1 MLFRRGWR
9 SRRRLI
15 WFRSTAF
22 KPVSG
27 WRRSRGW
34 KRSGSSGW
42 QRRKSISQSEG
53 VVRQGGGKGWQS
65 GKKSW
70 QSRRRR
76 PPMKRRKVVLI
87 VFLIVMAL
95 FVQFFVY
102 VEQHMR
108 GPIIHLAKIRVKQIA
123 TESINEAITAQVAN
137 EQQVDNL
144 IDWRTD
150 DSGKVSGFMLNYS
163 AHMRIT
169 SDTIQTVRSTLDEVS
184 RLSEHIPLGQA
195 LGSPI
200 LASFG
205 PGIPIKIEPKGDV
218 KVDLNTRRQD
228 AGINNILVEVY
239 LRVRTELAVV
249 VPFDME
255 AQTVETEIPV
265 SYLLVVGDVPMYY
278 YDGKGNPVG
287 DQAGAPSIALPPVSG
302 GTPSS
307 SGQSSESDD
316 TQAESPAE
324 EEGASETNDSANH

>member
-1 MLFRRGWR
+1 
-9 SRRRLI
+9 
-15 WFRSTAF
+15 
-22 KPVSG
+22 
-27 WRRSRGW
+27 
-34 KRSGSSGW
+34 
-42 QRRKSISQSEG
+42 
-53 VVRQGGGKGWQS
+53 
-65 GKKSW
+65 
-70 QSRRRR
+70 
-76 PPMKRRKVVLI
+76 MKRRKVVLI

-95 FVQFFVY
+95 FVQFFIY

-137 EQQVDNL
+137 EKQVDNL

-169 SDTIQTVRSTLDEVS
+169 SDTIQTVRSTLDEVA

-287 DQAGAPSIALPPVSG
+287 DQAGAPSIALPPMSG
-302 GTPSS
+302 GAASPSS
-307 SGQSSESDD
+307 PGPESGSGSGSSGSVDP
-316 TQAESPAE
+316 QAETPVE
-324 EEGASETNDSANH
+324 EEGAAKTNESAAH